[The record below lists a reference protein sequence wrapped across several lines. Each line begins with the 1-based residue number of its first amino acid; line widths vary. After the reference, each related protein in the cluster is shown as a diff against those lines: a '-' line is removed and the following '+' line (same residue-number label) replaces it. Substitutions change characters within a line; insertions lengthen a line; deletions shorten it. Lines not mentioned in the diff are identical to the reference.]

1 MFFTNK
7 WNNIGSIIRFWGGE
21 EAWDMILFINNLETK
36 IEALSFEVSNISK
49 QLDEANNRIEMLELE
64 NKELRLENQAL

>member
-1 MFFTNK
+1 
-7 WNNIGSIIRFWGGE
+7 
-21 EAWDMILFINNLETK
+21 MILFINNLETK